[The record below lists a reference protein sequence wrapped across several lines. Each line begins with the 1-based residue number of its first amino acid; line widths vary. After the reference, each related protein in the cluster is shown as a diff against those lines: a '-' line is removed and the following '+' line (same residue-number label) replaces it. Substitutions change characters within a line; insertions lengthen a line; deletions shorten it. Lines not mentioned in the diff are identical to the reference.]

1 VIENRV
7 FEVNEGVEFWNA
19 IGKDATVV
27 EVVRVFEEV
36 YLGVVS
42 ENK

>member
-7 FEVNEGVEFWNA
+7 LEVNVGVELWNA

-27 EVVRVFEEV
+27 EVVRV
-36 YLGVVS
+36 L
-42 ENK
+42 